1 MDCREFQDRH
11 LAFIDNTLSE
21 VELVSM
27 QRHLVECVRCGQ
39 HDTAIRRGL
48 LVFRNLPTIQ
58 PSSDFAERLNNRLR
72 QAHSADVR
80 AELYRGPGA
89 GSFMLAAAGVVAVG
103 FLAAGLLNWSEP
115 QLPPTL
121 PPVIASRPELP
132 SPIVS
137 QAYVASA
144 SAGVPVWP
152 AAMLAEQAPVGL
164 AGSEFQFVAWGR

>member
-1 MDCREFQDRH
+1 MDCREFRDRH
-11 LAFIDNTLSE
+11 LAFVDNTLSD

-27 QRHLVECVRCGQ
+27 QRHLAECVRCGQ

-58 PSSDFAERLNNRLR
+58 PSSDFAERLNSRIR
-72 QAHSADVR
+72 QVHSADLH
-80 AELYRGPGA
+80 AKLYSGPGT

-103 FLAAGLLNWSEP
+103 FLAAGILNWSDP
-115 QLPPTL
+115 RPTPTL
-121 PPVIASRPELP
+121 APVIASRPELP
-132 SPIVS
+132 SQIVK

-152 AAMLAEQAPVGL
+152 AAMLAEQAPAGL